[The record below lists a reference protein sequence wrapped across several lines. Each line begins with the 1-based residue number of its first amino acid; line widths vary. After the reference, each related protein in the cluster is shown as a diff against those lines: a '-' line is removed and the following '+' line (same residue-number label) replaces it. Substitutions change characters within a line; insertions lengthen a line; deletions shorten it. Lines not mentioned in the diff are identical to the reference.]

1 VNFQAFPTGLKVR
14 KRVPAEEAVREL
26 RKGNTEMYRK
36 PKNPGA
42 SILFMVLCFGLPP
55 ATQAQDNV
63 SLFGASPAANF
74 AEALLKRTDVQ
85 NELGIDANQK
95 QALAKVLSESNAP
108 EIVRTYPDISRLS
121 DEERKQWQAEI
132 NRQANKDIAFL
143 MNEHR
148 REVEG
153 VLRPDQRKRLTE
165 LDLQWRGI
173 LALVDQ
179 GLSDELGI
187 LPSHYKV
194 IEQIVNAFEVKRI
207 TLSFVRS
214 RVDRYEKRQVLL
226 RETEQKVL
234 AVLSDEEK
242 GRWAEAIGKPF
253 KFDNLIKF

>member
-1 VNFQAFPTGLKVR
+1 
-14 KRVPAEEAVREL
+14 
-26 RKGNTEMYRK
+26 MYRK

-42 SILFMVLCFGLPP
+42 SILFIFLCFGWP
-55 ATQAQDNV
+55 ATARAQDNV

-74 AEALLKRTDVQ
+74 SEALLKRTDVQ

-95 QALAKVLSESNAP
+95 EALAKVLSGSNAP
-108 EIVRTYPDISRLS
+108 AIVRTYPDMSRLS

-132 NRQANKDIAFL
+132 NRQANKDVAFL

-153 VLRPDQRKRLTE
+153 VLSPDQRKRLTE

-179 GLSDELGI
+179 SLSDELGI

-207 TLSFVRS
+207 NLSFVRP
-214 RVDRYEKRQVLL
+214 REDRYQKRQVLL

-242 GRWAEAIGKPF
+242 RRWTQVIGKPF
-253 KFDNLIKF
+253 KFDNLITF

>member
-1 VNFQAFPTGLKVR
+1 
-14 KRVPAEEAVREL
+14 
-26 RKGNTEMYRK
+26 MYRK

-42 SILFMVLCFGLPP
+42 SILFIFLCFGWP
-55 ATQAQDNV
+55 ATARAQDNV

-74 AEALLKRTDVQ
+74 SEALLKRTDVQ

-95 QALAKVLSESNAP
+95 ESLAKVLSESNAP
-108 EIVRTYPDISRLS
+108 AIVRTYPDMSRLS
-121 DEERKQWQAEI
+121 DDERKQWQAEI

-179 GLSDELGI
+179 SLSDELRI
-187 LPSHYKV
+187 LPSHYKA

-207 TLSFVRS
+207 NLSSVRP
-214 RVDRYEKRQVLL
+214 RVDRYQKRQVLL

-234 AVLSDEEK
+234 ALLSDEEK
-242 GRWAEAIGKPF
+242 GRWTLKIGEPF